1 MKAFR
6 PTLIAAMMTALMVG
20 APAWAAD
27 LADKLDRVKVD
38 LVAPPMVHA
47 HEQKATTGPK
57 VLEFT
62 MTIEEKKIVIDDKG
76 TTLQAMT
83 FDGSMP
89 GPTMVVHE
97 GDYVEITLVNPASNA
112 MPHNV
117 DFHAATGALGG
128 AKLTDV
134 APGEQATMRFKADRS
149 GVFVYHCAPEGMV
162 PWHVVS
168 GMSGTLMVLPRDGL
182 KDPEGNELKYDRAYT
197 IGEFDLYIPKNEDGT
212 YKDYASLA
220 DSYADTVEAMRKLIP
235 THVVFNG
242 KVGALTGEGAMKANV
257 GETVLMI
264 HSQANRDTRPHLI
277 GGHGDWVWETGKFA
291 NAPEKNLETWFIRGG
306 SAGAA
311 LYTFKQPG
319 VYAYVNHNLIE
330 AFELGAAGHFV
341 VEGKWN
347 DDLMKQIKATGPI
360 TKETAAML
368 EARAKKLATAK
379 SALTP
384 APKQAAAAAA
394 PAKQAAAAPAKPAAK
409 KVASTHPDGE
419 KLYKTACVACHSTGV
434 ANAPKLGD
442 KTAWAPLIEKGMD
455 SILEVAIKGKGA
467 MPPRGASSADD
478 ATLRAAV
485 EYMIGSVQ

>member
-1 MKAFR
+1 MKAFH
-6 PTLIAAMMTALMVG
+6 PTLLAALMTALVAG
-20 APAWAAD
+20 VPALAD
-27 LADKLDRVKVD
+27 TADKLDRVKVD
-38 LVAPPMVHA
+38 LIAPPMVHA

-57 VLEFT
+57 IVEFT
-62 MTIEEKKIVIDDKG
+62 MTIEEKKVVIDDKG

-83 FDGSMP
+83 FNGSMP

-128 AKLTDV
+128 AKFTDV
-134 APGEQATMRFKADRS
+134 KPGEQATLRFKADRS

-162 PWHVVS
+162 PWHVVA
-168 GMSGTLMVLPRDGL
+168 GMSGTLMVLPREGL
-182 KDPEGNELKYDRAYT
+182 KDPAGKPLSYDKVYT
-197 IGEFDLYIPKNEDGT
+197 IGEFDLYIPKDENGK
-212 YKDYASLA
+212 YKDYKTLA
-220 DSYADTVEAMRKLIP
+220 DSYADTVEVMRTLTP
-235 THVVFNG
+235 SHVVFNG
-242 KVGALTGEGAMKANV
+242 KVGALTGEGALKAKV

-291 NAPEKNLETWFIRGG
+291 NAPEKDLETWFIRGG

-347 DDLMKQIKATGPI
+347 DDLMKQIKAPGPI
-360 TKETAAML
+360 SKENAAAAN
-368 EARAKKLATAK
+368 ERAKKT
-379 SALTP
+379 
-384 APKQAAAAAA
+384 AAAA
-394 PAKQAAAAPAKPAAK
+394 PAASATAKPVAALALPAAK
-409 KVASTHPDGE
+409 PSAAGKATAHPAGE
-419 KLYKTACVACHSTGV
+419 KLYKSACIACHSTGV

-442 KTAWAPLIEKGMD
+442 KAAWSPLIARGMD
-455 SILEVAIKGKGA
+455 SMMEVALKGKGA
-467 MPPRGASSADD
+467 MPARGASSADD

-485 EYMIGSVQ
+485 EYMVGSVQ